1 MQEASDIT
9 SINPQSQMSLLS
21 DPEEPSTSTTK
32 ELTEDFT
39 SFLGEKLNEVEGK
52 QEEAQEKMRLFA
64 AGEIDNVHDVTVA
77 QQKAQMSIRLVA
89 LVRQKLLDAYQ
100 RLSQMQ

>member
-1 MQEASDIT
+1 MQDASDIT
-9 SINPQSQMSLLS
+9 PISPNSQMSLLS
-21 DPEEPSTSTTK
+21 DSGDPSTSATK

-39 SFLGEKLNEVEGK
+39 SFLGDKLNEVEGK
-52 QEEAQEKMRLFA
+52 QVDAQEKMRLFA

-77 QQKAQMSIRLVA
+77 QQKAQMAIRLVTI
-89 LVRQKLLDAYQ
+89 VRQKLLEAYD

>member
-1 MQEASDIT
+1 LQDASDIT
-9 SINPQSQMSLLS
+9 PISPNSQMSLLS
-21 DPEEPSTSTTK
+21 DSGDPSTSATK

-39 SFLGEKLNEVEGK
+39 SFLGDKLNEVEGK
-52 QEEAQEKMRLFA
+52 QVDAQEKMRLFA

-77 QQKAQMSIRLVA
+77 QQKAQMAIRLVTI
-89 LVRQKLLDAYQ
+89 VRQKLLEAYD

>member
-1 MQEASDIT
+1 MQDANDIT
-9 SINPQSQMSLLS
+9 SISPNSQMSLLS
-21 DPEEPSTSTTK
+21 DSGDPSTSATK

-39 SFLGEKLNEVEGK
+39 SFLGDKLNEVEGK
-52 QEEAQEKMRLFA
+52 QVDAQEKMRLFA

-77 QQKAQMSIRLVA
+77 QQKAQMAIRLVTI
-89 LVRQKLLDAYQ
+89 VRQKLLEAYD

>member
-1 MQEASDIT
+1 
-9 SINPQSQMSLLS
+9 MSLLS
-21 DPEEPSTSTTK
+21 DSGDPSTSATK

-39 SFLGEKLNEVEGK
+39 SFLGDKLNEVEGK
-52 QEEAQEKMRLFA
+52 QVDAQEKMRLFA

-77 QQKAQMSIRLVA
+77 QQKAQMAIRLVTI
-89 LVRQKLLDAYQ
+89 VRQKLLEAYD